1 MEDENALQKMSIEAL
16 IYEIRGQ
23 RVILDYQLAVLY
35 GVETKNLK
43 RAVKANISRFPSD
56 FMFELTKEEF
66 EVLRCRNFTSNNRG
80 GTRYMPYAFTQ
91 EGVAMLSGLL
101 RSEVAV
107 KANIYIMRAFVRMR
121 STLAS
126 VERLSMDIVEM
137 RHQVSELNHYMEDV
151 LRDQNDINEETMMQ
165 LQLIN
170 ESLYRRENLIHS
182 GGDCDIFR
190 RQTHSIRT
198 RHDGR
203 KRNQQQDQDSG
214 AQGKNL

>member
-1 MEDENALQKMSIEAL
+1 MEGKNALEKMRIEAL
-16 IYEIRGQ
+16 IYEVRGQ
-23 RVILDYQLAVLY
+23 RVIFDYQLAALY

-43 RAVKANISRFPSD
+43 RTVKANISRFPSD

-66 EVLRCRNFTSNNRG
+66 EVLRCRNFTSKNRG

-121 STLAS
+121 SALAS
-126 VERLSMDIVEM
+126 VDKLSMDIVEM
-137 RHQVSELNHYMEDV
+137 RHQISELNHYMEDV

-170 ESLYRRENLIHS
+170 ESLAEMQAEKISSKTDTKRI
-182 GGDCDIFR
+182 GFR
-190 RQTHSIRT
+190 TSNSSDKH
-198 RHDGR
+198 
-203 KRNQQQDQDSG
+203 
-214 AQGKNL
+214 

>member
-1 MEDENALQKMSIEAL
+1 MEDENALEKMRIEAL

-101 RSEVAV
+101 RSEVAI

-137 RHQVSELNHYMEDV
+137 RHQVSELNHYMEEV

-170 ESLYRRENLIHS
+170 ESLAEMRSEKTSSNT
-182 GGDCDIFR
+182 DK
-190 RQTHSIRT
+190 
-198 RHDGR
+198 
-203 KRNQQQDQDSG
+203 KRIGFITSNSSD
-214 AQGKNL
+214 KH

>member
-1 MEDENALQKMSIEAL
+1 MEGKNALEKMRIEAL
-16 IYEIRGQ
+16 IYEVRGQ
-23 RVILDYQLAVLY
+23 RVIFDYQLAALY

-43 RAVKANISRFPSD
+43 RTVKANISRFPSD

-66 EVLRCRNFTSNNRG
+66 EVLRCRNFTSKNRG

-121 STLAS
+121 SALAS
-126 VERLSMDIVEM
+126 VDKLSMDIVEM
-137 RHQVSELNHYMEDV
+137 RHQISELNHYMEDV

-170 ESLYRRENLIHS
+170 ESLAEMQAEKIISKTDTKRIGFRTSHS
-182 GGDCDIFR
+182 SDK
-190 RQTHSIRT
+190 H
-198 RHDGR
+198 
-203 KRNQQQDQDSG
+203 
-214 AQGKNL
+214 

>member
-1 MEDENALQKMSIEAL
+1 MESKNALEKMRIEAL

-66 EVLRCRNFTSNNRG
+66 EVLRCRNFTSKNRG

-121 STLAS
+121 SALAS
-126 VERLSMDIVEM
+126 VDKLSMDIVEM
-137 RHQVSELNHYMEDV
+137 RHQISELNHYMEDV

-170 ESLYRRENLIHS
+170 ESLAEMQAEKISSNTDTKRI
-182 GGDCDIFR
+182 GFR
-190 RQTHSIRT
+190 TSYSSDKH
-198 RHDGR
+198 
-203 KRNQQQDQDSG
+203 
-214 AQGKNL
+214 

>member
-1 MEDENALQKMSIEAL
+1 MEGKNALEKMRIEAL
-16 IYEIRGQ
+16 IYEVRGQ
-23 RVILDYQLAVLY
+23 RVVLDYQLAALY

-43 RAVKANISRFPSD
+43 RTVKANISRFPSD

-66 EVLRCRNFTSNNRG
+66 EVLRCRNFTSKNRG

-121 STLAS
+121 SALAS
-126 VERLSMDIVEM
+126 VDKLSMDIVEM
-137 RHQVSELNHYMEDV
+137 RHQISELNHYMEDV

-170 ESLYRRENLIHS
+170 ESLAEMQAEKISSNTDTKRI
-182 GGDCDIFR
+182 GFR
-190 RQTHSIRT
+190 TSNSSDKH
-198 RHDGR
+198 
-203 KRNQQQDQDSG
+203 
-214 AQGKNL
+214 

>member
-1 MEDENALQKMSIEAL
+1 MESKNELEKMRIEAL
-16 IYEIRGQ
+16 IYEVRGQ
-23 RVILDYQLAVLY
+23 RVILDYQLAALY

-43 RAVKANISRFPSD
+43 RTVKANISRFPSD

-66 EVLRCRNFTSNNRG
+66 EVLRCRNFTSKNRG

-121 STLAS
+121 SALAS
-126 VERLSMDIVEM
+126 VDKLSMDIVEM
-137 RHQVSELNHYMEDV
+137 RHQISELNHYMEDV

-170 ESLYRRENLIHS
+170 ESLAEMQAEKISSNTDTKRI
-182 GGDCDIFR
+182 GFR
-190 RQTHSIRT
+190 TSNSSDKH
-198 RHDGR
+198 
-203 KRNQQQDQDSG
+203 
-214 AQGKNL
+214 

>member
-1 MEDENALQKMSIEAL
+1 MEDENALEKMRIEAL

-66 EVLRCRNFTSNNRG
+66 EVLRCRNFTSKNRG

-101 RSEVAV
+101 RSEVAI

-137 RHQVSELNHYMEDV
+137 RHQVSELNHYMEEV

-170 ESLYRRENLIHS
+170 ESLAEMRSEKTSSNT
-182 GGDCDIFR
+182 DK
-190 RQTHSIRT
+190 
-198 RHDGR
+198 
-203 KRNQQQDQDSG
+203 KRIGFITSNSSD
-214 AQGKNL
+214 KH

>member
-1 MEDENALQKMSIEAL
+1 MKDENALKKMSIEAL

-107 KANIYIMRAFVRMR
+107 KANIHIMRAFVRMR
-121 STLAS
+121 SALAS
-126 VERLSMDIVEM
+126 VDKLSMDIVEM
-137 RHQVSELNHYMEDV
+137 RYQISELNHYMEDV

-170 ESLYRRENLIHS
+170 ESLAEMRSEKTSSN
-182 GGDCDIFR
+182 
-190 RQTHSIRT
+190 TNK
-198 RHDGR
+198 
-203 KRNQQQDQDSG
+203 KRIGFMTSNSSD
-214 AQGKNL
+214 KH

>member
-1 MEDENALQKMSIEAL
+1 MENGSVLETMRIEAM
-16 IYEIRGQ
+16 IDEIRGQ
-23 RVILDYQLAVLY
+23 KVILDYQLAVLY

-43 RAVKANISRFPSD
+43 RAVKSNICRFPSD

-66 EVLRCRNFTSNNRG
+66 EVLRCRNFTSKNRG

-121 STLAS
+121 SALAS
-126 VERLSMDIVEM
+126 VDKLSMDIVEM
-137 RHQVSELNHYMEDV
+137 RHQISELNHYMEDV

-170 ESLYRRENLIHS
+170 ESLAEMQAEKISSNTDTKRI
-182 GGDCDIFR
+182 GFR
-190 RQTHSIRT
+190 TSNSSDKH
-198 RHDGR
+198 
-203 KRNQQQDQDSG
+203 
-214 AQGKNL
+214 

>member
-1 MEDENALQKMSIEAL
+1 MEGKNALEKMRIEAL
-16 IYEIRGQ
+16 IYEVRGQ
-23 RVILDYQLAVLY
+23 RVILDYQLAALY

-43 RAVKANISRFPSD
+43 RTVKANISRFPSD

-66 EVLRCRNFTSNNRG
+66 EVLRCRNFTSKNRG

-121 STLAS
+121 SALAS
-126 VERLSMDIVEM
+126 VDKLSMDIVEM
-137 RHQVSELNHYMEDV
+137 RHQISELNHYMEDV

-170 ESLYRRENLIHS
+170 ESLAEMQAEKISSKTDTKRIGFRTSHS
-182 GGDCDIFR
+182 SDK
-190 RQTHSIRT
+190 H
-198 RHDGR
+198 
-203 KRNQQQDQDSG
+203 
-214 AQGKNL
+214 

>member
-1 MEDENALQKMSIEAL
+1 MLRHILLRLSRVMEGKNALEKMRIEAL
-16 IYEIRGQ
+16 IYEVRGQ
-23 RVILDYQLAVLY
+23 RVIFDYQLAALY

-43 RAVKANISRFPSD
+43 RTVKANISRFPSD

-66 EVLRCRNFTSNNRG
+66 EVLRCRNFTSKNRG

-121 STLAS
+121 SALAS
-126 VERLSMDIVEM
+126 VDKLSMDIVEM
-137 RHQVSELNHYMEDV
+137 RHQISELNHYMEDV

-170 ESLYRRENLIHS
+170 ESLAEMQAEKIISKTDTKRIGFRTSHS
-182 GGDCDIFR
+182 SDK
-190 RQTHSIRT
+190 H
-198 RHDGR
+198 
-203 KRNQQQDQDSG
+203 
-214 AQGKNL
+214 

>member
-1 MEDENALQKMSIEAL
+1 MEDENALEKMRIEAL

-43 RAVKANISRFPSD
+43 RAVKANIGRFPAD

-66 EVLRCRNFTSNNRG
+66 EVLRCRNFTSKNRG

-107 KANIYIMRAFVRMR
+107 KANIHIMRAFVRMR
-121 STLAS
+121 SALAS
-126 VERLSMDIVEM
+126 VDKLSMDIMEM
-137 RHQVSELNHYMEDV
+137 KHQIAELNHYMEDI

-170 ESLYRRENLIHS
+170 ESLAEMRSEKMS
-182 GGDCDIFR
+182 SDVD
-190 RQTHSIRT
+190 
-198 RHDGR
+198 R
-203 KRNQQQDQDSG
+203 KRIGFRTSNSSE
-214 AQGKNL
+214 

>member
-1 MEDENALQKMSIEAL
+1 MEDENALEKMRIEAL

-43 RAVKANISRFPSD
+43 RAVKANIGRFPSD

-66 EVLRCRNFTSNNRG
+66 EVLRCRNFTSKNRG

-107 KANIYIMRAFVRMR
+107 KANIHIMRAFVRMR

-126 VERLSMDIVEM
+126 VDKLSMDIMEM
-137 RHQVSELNHYMEDV
+137 KHQIAELNHYMEDV

-170 ESLYRRENLIHS
+170 ESLAEMRSEKMS
-182 GGDCDIFR
+182 SDVA
-190 RQTHSIRT
+190 
-198 RHDGR
+198 R
-203 KRNQQQDQDSG
+203 KRIGFRTSNSSE
-214 AQGKNL
+214 

>member
-1 MEDENALQKMSIEAL
+1 MEDENALEKMRIEAL
-16 IYEIRGQ
+16 IYEVRGQ

-43 RAVKANISRFPSD
+43 RAVKANIGRFPPD

-66 EVLRCRNFTSNNRG
+66 EVLRCRNFTSKNRG

-101 RSEVAV
+101 RSEVAI
-107 KANIYIMRAFVRMR
+107 KANIHIMRAFVRMR
-121 STLAS
+121 SALAS
-126 VERLSMDIVEM
+126 VDKLSMDIMEM
-137 RHQVSELNHYMEDV
+137 KHQIAELNHYMEDI

-170 ESLYRRENLIHS
+170 ESLAEMRSEKMS
-182 GGDCDIFR
+182 SDVD
-190 RQTHSIRT
+190 
-198 RHDGR
+198 R
-203 KRNQQQDQDSG
+203 KRIGFRTSNSSE
-214 AQGKNL
+214 